1 MIDFIPIDVELPGYL
16 NDTIKAWIDEIIRF
30 HGKKTGEVFFLFC
43 SDDYLYELNKQFL
56 QHDELT
62 DIITFD
68 NSVSDEIINTEIY
81 ISVDRVGEN
90 ALKLAQSIENELF
103 RVMIHGI
110 LHLIGYGDASKTEQ
124 TEMRKQEDIALE
136 ILLNN

>member
-43 SDDYLYELNKQFL
+43 SDDYLYKLNKQFL

-90 ALKLAQSIENELF
+90 ALKLAQSINL
-103 RVMIHGI
+103 G
-110 LHLIGYGDASKTEQ
+110 LK
-124 TEMRKQEDIALE
+124 
-136 ILLNN
+136 N

>member
-68 NSVSDEIINTEIY
+68 NSVSDEIGRAH
-81 ISVDRVGEN
+81 V
-90 ALKLAQSIENELF
+90 
-103 RVMIHGI
+103 
-110 LHLIGYGDASKTEQ
+110 
-124 TEMRKQEDIALE
+124 
-136 ILLNN
+136 